1 MSADGHLGCF
11 HVLAIVNSVQGA
23 FLPSEPTGK
32 PKNTEWVAYPFS
44 RGSSQPR
51 IEQGSS
57 ALQADSLPVELT
69 KKPHNSS

>member
-11 HVLAIVNSVQGA
+11 NVLAIVNSVQGD

-51 IEQGSS
+51 IEPGFP
-57 ALQADSLPVELT
+57 ALQVDALLS
-69 KKPHNSS
+69 KPPRKPNNF